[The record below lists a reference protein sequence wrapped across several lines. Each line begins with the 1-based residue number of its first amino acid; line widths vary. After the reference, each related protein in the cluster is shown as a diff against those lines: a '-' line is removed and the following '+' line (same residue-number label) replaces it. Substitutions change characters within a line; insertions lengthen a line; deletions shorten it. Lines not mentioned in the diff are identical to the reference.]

1 MVCNLLKVGRCR
13 QQFKISDPFA
23 QRAIMRPLPFTIMPL
38 FFTLFVAGCDG
49 TTEPTESLVDDE
61 PILSAA
67 RIPVILDD
75 VTGADTDG
83 DGVSNEQEGS
93 GDPDQDG
100 IPNYLDLD
108 SDGDSISDAHEYNHP
123 CASEFAALI
132 SRNGEPDQQRE
143 FPELSE
149 RVPLVVTEFWYENT
163 ATIVRF
169 TSMETEDF
177 CTVVTEQSASLWE
190 N

>member
-1 MVCNLLKVGRCR
+1 
-13 QQFKISDPFA
+13 
-23 QRAIMRPLPFTIMPL
+23 MRPLNHTIMPL
-38 FFTLFVAGCDG
+38 FFTLLMTGCDG
-49 TTEPTESLVDDE
+49 TTEPTEPLLSDE
-61 PILSAA
+61 PSLGAA
-67 RIPVILDD
+67 RNPVILDD

-93 GDPDQDG
+93 GDLDQDG

-123 CASEFAALI
+123 CASEFAAQVSL
-132 SRNGEPDQQRE
+132 NGEPDQQRE

-149 RVPLVVTEFWYENT
+149 RVPLVVNEYWYENT
-163 ATIVRF
+163 ATTVRF

-177 CTVVTEQSASLWE
+177 CTVVTEQNTTVW
-190 N
+190 NN

>member
-1 MVCNLLKVGRCR
+1 
-13 QQFKISDPFA
+13 
-23 QRAIMRPLPFTIMPL
+23 MRPLPFTIMPL

-108 SDGDSISDAHEYNHP
+108 SDGDSISDAHLSLIHI
-123 CASEFAALI
+123 SEPT
-132 SRNGEPDQQRE
+132 RP
-143 FPELSE
+143 
-149 RVPLVVTEFWYENT
+149 Y
-163 ATIVRF
+163 
-169 TSMETEDF
+169 
-177 CTVVTEQSASLWE
+177 
-190 N
+190 